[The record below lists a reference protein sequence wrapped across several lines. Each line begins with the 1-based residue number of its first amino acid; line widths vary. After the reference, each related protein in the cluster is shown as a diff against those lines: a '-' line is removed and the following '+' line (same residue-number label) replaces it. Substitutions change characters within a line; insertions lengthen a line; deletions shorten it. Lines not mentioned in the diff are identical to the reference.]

1 VGRETFAYIPGLD
14 GAPLEMTLD
23 LVRGRISCL
32 EITRLGAVRV
42 GINVAVG
49 VGVMEGVGVSEGSA
63 VLVCAIKVFAK
74 LTEDA
79 IIAVPI
85 ADEFSAGAFCW
96 HPENSKDATK
106 ITNNEI

>member
-1 VGRETFAYIPGLD
+1 
-14 GAPLEMTLD
+14 
-23 LVRGRISCL
+23 
-32 EITRLGAVRV
+32 
-42 GINVAVG
+42 
-49 VGVMEGVGVSEGSA
+49 MEGVGASVGNA
-63 VLVCAIKVFAK
+63 VLVCATKVFAK

-96 HPENSKDATK
+96 QPEKSKNAIK